1 MASFTLLTL
10 SSSPFIYILSGTP
23 CDEDGIYLPSD
34 DAGSFPLP
42 PPRHADNTFGDWTPY
57 RNRVEFETAELLYC
71 KTEMSATN
79 IDTLLDLWGATLY
92 QSGGSPPFANHSDL
106 YNTIDSTLLGGV
118 PWQNFSIVYQ
128 GTRPQGEG
136 VVVPEWMTSSY
147 EVWFRDPHVL
157 IKNIL
162 ANPDYNDHVDYAPIR
177 EFGSSGSRQYHNFMS
192 GDWAWKQAVRI
203 YVSVDLLSISLIYF
217 RTK

>member
-1 MASFTLLTL
+1 
-10 SSSPFIYILSGTP
+10 
-23 CDEDGIYLPSD
+23 
-34 DAGSFPLP
+34 
-42 PPRHADNTFGDWTPY
+42 
-57 RNRVEFETAELLYC
+57 
-71 KTEMSATN
+71 MSATN

-106 YNTIDSTLLGGV
+106 YDTIDSTLLGGV
-118 PWQNFSIVYQ
+118 PWENFSIVYQ
-128 GTRPQGEG
+128 GAQPQGEG
-136 VVVPEWMTSSY
+136 VEVPEWMTSSY

-162 ANPDYNDHVDYAPIR
+162 ANPDYKDHVDYAPVQ
-177 EFGSSGSRQYHNFMS
+177 EFGSTGRRQYHNFMS

-203 YVSVDLLSISLIYF
+203 YVPADLLSFSLIYC